1 MRLRLIQIQIC
12 VDDHDHDVND
22 DNDDDDDD
30 DDDEGGNNPNTAG
43 VLVAVFSRELND
55 ELACHLSSTSS
66 HITPML
72 KMM

>member
-12 VDDHDHDVND
+12 VDDHDVND
-22 DNDDDDDD
+22 DNDDDDD

-55 ELACHLSSTSS
+55 ELACHLSSPPPLLRIS
-66 HITPML
+66 HRCRR
-72 KMM
+72 